1 MRFFVAVSFSPSPV
15 KNRPS
20 ALPPRTRSGASAS
33 SSRGCLSD
41 FEETEKKPETTVCGV
56 SLEISRLATHMREK
70 DKNQSRFSLDE

>member
-1 MRFFVAVSFSPSPV
+1 MRFFVAVSFAREKSHE
-15 KNRPS
+15 R
-20 ALPPRTRSGASAS
+20 ASASDALWRGERS

-41 FEETEKKPETTVCGV
+41 FEKTEKKPETTVCGV

>member
-20 ALPPRTRSGASAS
+20 ALPPRTRSGAERVRAREGAFRIS
-33 SSRGCLSD
+33 
-41 FEETEKKPETTVCGV
+41 KKPETTVCGV